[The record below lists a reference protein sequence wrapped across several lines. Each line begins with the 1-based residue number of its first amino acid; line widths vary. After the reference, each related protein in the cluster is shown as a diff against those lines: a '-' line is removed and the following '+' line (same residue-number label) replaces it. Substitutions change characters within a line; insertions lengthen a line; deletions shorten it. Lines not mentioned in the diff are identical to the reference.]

1 MYLAEGEHCHGNNV
15 PDLKLSWIEVKRYAI
30 YSEACHR
37 KNNSPIPDT
46 ASSDVKIFD
55 IALHV

>member
-1 MYLAEGEHCHGNNV
+1 MYLSEGEHCHGNNV
-15 PDLKLSWIEVKRYAI
+15 PDLKLSWIEVKRRVI
-30 YSEACHR
+30 YPEVCHR

-46 ASSDVKIFD
+46 ASSDAKIFD